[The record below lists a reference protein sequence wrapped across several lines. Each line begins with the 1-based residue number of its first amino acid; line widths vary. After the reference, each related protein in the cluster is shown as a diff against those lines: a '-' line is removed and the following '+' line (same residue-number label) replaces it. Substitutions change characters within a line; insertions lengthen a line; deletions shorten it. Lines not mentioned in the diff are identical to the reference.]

1 MIPADY
7 SLYYVSAKVL
17 MVRLHSLLAD
27 KQWVDA
33 SKVCDEIKS
42 DLIKVRNDASWR
54 AHIEQLRELPR
65 TVPVARFPDQ
75 F

>member
-1 MIPADY
+1 MTPADY
-7 SLYYVSAKVL
+7 SLYYVSAKAL

-33 SKVCDEIKS
+33 SKVCDEIMA

-54 AHIEQLRELPR
+54 NHVEQLRELPH
-65 TVPVARFPDQ
+65 VPIASFPP
-75 F
+75 FE